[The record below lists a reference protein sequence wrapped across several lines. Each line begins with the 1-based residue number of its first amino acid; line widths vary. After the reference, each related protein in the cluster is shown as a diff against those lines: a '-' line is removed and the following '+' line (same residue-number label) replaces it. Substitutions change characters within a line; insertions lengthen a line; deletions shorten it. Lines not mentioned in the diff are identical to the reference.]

1 MTTPFLGDVAPGWER
16 IGDLFRS
23 LLDEGRDV
31 GAALCVFHDGHRVV
45 DLTGGWR
52 DVDRTVPY
60 DEDTLQVLFSTSKG
74 VVALAVALCVQRGLL
89 GYDEPVA
96 TLWPEFADAGKES
109 VTVAEVLSHQAGL
122 YCLDA
127 PAELAEA
134 LEWEAMTRRLAAST
148 RQATS
153 GHGYH
158 ALTWGWL
165 AGELV
170 RRVDGR
176 DIATFVAEELAT
188 PVGGECWFGLPER
201 LEHRVAP
208 VNTGWDERPATSSV
222 AASPDSL
229 LSRVLTVN
237 GALAVKGGFNR
248 RDVRAAA
255 IPAANGVSNART
267 IAAMYSASFVPTHTD
282 AGVVRLLDDDTMRRA
297 TKRVTPHGERDD
309 VLRLETSFSMGFMT
323 PSVIVPFTGE
333 TSYGHPGAG
342 GSLGFADPSRGVAFA
357 YVMNRMGDML
367 IGDDRAA
374 LLAEAV
380 YSVARQ

>member
-1 MTTPFLGDVAPGWER
+1 MTTPFQGDVAPGWER
-16 IGDLFRS
+16 VGEVFRA
-23 LLDEGRDV
+23 LLVDGADV
-31 GAALCVFHDGHRVV
+31 GAGLCVFHHGERVV

-52 DVDRTVPY
+52 DIDRVAPY
-60 DEDTLQVLFSTSKG
+60 DDATLQVLFSTSKG

-89 GYDEPVA
+89 TYDEPVG
-96 TLWPEFADAGKES
+96 LFWPEFGVAGKEAI
-109 VTVAEVLSHQAGL
+109 TVGEVMSHQAGL

-127 PAELAEA
+127 PASLEEA
-134 LEWEAMTRRLAAST
+134 LDWEAMTRRLASTT
-148 RQATS
+148 RQATA

-176 DIATFVAEELAT
+176 DIGTFVAEELAA

-201 LEHRVAP
+201 FENRVAP
-208 VNTGWDERPATSSV
+208 LNTGWERRETSTSGGG
-222 AASPDSL
+222 SPDSL
-229 LSRVLTVN
+229 LSRVLSVN

-267 IAAMYSASFVPTHTD
+267 VASIYSASFTETQTP
-282 AGVVRLLDDDTMRRA
+282 AGSVKLLDDEIRQLATRRM
-297 TKRVTPHGERDD
+297 TPLGERDD
-309 VLRLETSFSMGFMT
+309 VLRIETSFAMGFMT
-323 PSVIVPFTGE
+323 PSAIVPFTGE
-333 TSYGHPGAG
+333 SSYGHPGAG
-342 GSLGFADPSRGVAFA
+342 GSLGFADPSRGIAFA

-367 IGDDRAA
+367 IGDDRAVR
-374 LLAEAV
+374 LAAAM
-380 YSVARQ
+380 YSVIG

>member
-1 MTTPFLGDVAPGWER
+1 MTTPSQGDVAPGWER
-16 IGDLFRS
+16 VGELFRG
-23 LLDEGRDV
+23 LLADGTDV
-31 GAALCVFHDGHRVV
+31 GAGLCVFHRGEMVV

-52 DVDRTVPY
+52 DIDRVVPY
-60 DEDTLQVLFSTSKG
+60 DDATLQVLFSTSKG
-74 VVALAVALCVQRGLL
+74 LVALAVAICVERGLL
-89 GYDEPVA
+89 TYDEPVG
-96 TLWPEFADAGKES
+96 LFWPEFAVAGKEAI
-109 VTVAEVLSHQAGL
+109 TVAEVMSHQAGL

-127 PAELAEA
+127 PATLEEA
-134 LEWEAMTRRLAAST
+134 LDWEAMTRRLATAS
-148 RQATS
+148 RQATT

-176 DIATFVAEELAT
+176 HIGTFIAEELAA

-201 LEHRVAP
+201 FESRVAP
-208 VNTGWDERPATSSV
+208 LNTGWERRDASTG
-222 AASPDSL
+222 AGGSPDSL

-237 GALAVKGGFNR
+237 GALAAKGGFNR

-267 IAAMYSASFVPTHTD
+267 VASIYSASFTD
-282 AGVVRLLDDDTMRRA
+282 TQTPVGSVKLLDDETRLLA
-297 TKRVTPHGERDD
+297 TSRVTPPGERDD
-309 VLRLETSFSMGFMT
+309 VLRLETSFAMGFMKS
-323 PSVIVPFTGE
+323 SVIVPFTGE
-333 TSYGHPGAG
+333 SSYGHPGAG

-367 IGDDRAA
+367 IGDDRATR
-374 LLAEAV
+374 LAAAV
-380 YSVARQ
+380 YSVID

>member
-1 MTTPFLGDVAPGWER
+1 MVTPFRGDVAPGW
-16 IGDLFRS
+16 GQVADLFRS

-31 GAALCVFHDGHRVV
+31 GAGLCVFHYGRRVV

-74 VVALAVALCVQRGLL
+74 VVAMAVALCVQRGLL
-89 GYDEPVA
+89 GYDESVA
-96 TLWPEFADAGKES
+96 TLWPEFGDAGKES
-109 VTVAEVLSHQAGL
+109 ITVGELLSHQAGL

-127 PAELAEA
+127 PATLAEA
-134 LEWEAMTRRLAAST
+134 LDWEVMTRRLAAST
-148 RQATS
+148 RQASS

-188 PVGGECWFGLPER
+188 PVEGECWFGLPER
-201 LEHRVAP
+201 FEPRVAP
-208 VNTGWDERPATSSV
+208 VNTGWERRPESSTV
-222 AASPDSL
+222 AGSADTL

-237 GALAVKGGFNR
+237 GALAAKGGFNR

-267 IAAMYSASFVPTHTD
+267 IAAMYSASFVETHTE
-282 AGVVRLLDDDTMRRA
+282 AGVVRLIDDDTLHLA
-297 TKRVTPHGERDD
+297 TKRVTPQGERDD
-309 VLRLETSFSMGFMT
+309 VLRMETSFSMGFMT
-323 PSVIVPFTGE
+323 ANAIVPFTGIS
-333 TSYGHPGAG
+333 SYGHPGAG
-342 GSLGFADPSRGVAFA
+342 GSLGFADPSCGVAFA

-374 LLAEAV
+374 SLAEAV